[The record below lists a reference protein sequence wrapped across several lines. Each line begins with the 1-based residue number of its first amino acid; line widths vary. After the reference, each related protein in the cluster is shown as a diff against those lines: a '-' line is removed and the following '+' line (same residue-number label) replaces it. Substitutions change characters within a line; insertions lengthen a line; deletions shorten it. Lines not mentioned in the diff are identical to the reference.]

1 MAGILRRRFLWVM
14 AVLLMLSAGYTA
26 GYLLAPPERAAV
38 SLTLPQAPVEAPQ
51 PATPLELVEEE
62 A

>member
-1 MAGILRRRFLWVM
+1 MAGTVQRRLLWVAM
-14 AVLLMLSAGYTA
+14 VLVMLSAGYTA

-38 SLTLPQAPVEAPQ
+38 SLTVPQAPAEAPQ
-51 PATPLELVEEE
+51 PVTPLELVEEE